1 VARGW
6 ESKSVEEQQAQ
17 AVSKVSP
24 AGPPLTPAQI
34 AVARRK
40 QGLVLSR
47 QHVMQQLE
55 AAKNSRHREI
65 LQNALADLD
74 RQLAQLV

>member
-1 VARGW
+1 MARGW

-17 AVSKVSP
+17 AVSNASP
-24 AGPPLTPAQI
+24 SGPPLTPAQI

-47 QHVMQQLE
+47 QHVLQQLE
-55 AAKNSRHREI
+55 AAKNPRHREV

>member
-17 AVSKVSP
+17 AVSKASP
-24 AGPPLTPAQI
+24 ATPPLTPAQI
-34 AVARRK
+34 TVARRK

-47 QHVMQQLE
+47 QHVLQQLE
-55 AAKNSRHREI
+55 AANNSRHREV